1 MSLPPKRNEAAELRL
16 RAAAERRELAGGG
29 NAMRRRR
36 QPCSVGTSCARPPVF
51 VQAGASERARAVPRA
66 AQKQKGGRATAQALE
81 VVSFCVSPEIAPVVA
96 DLAVRATRTRLPCG
110 AWSAG
115 ALITIRA
122 TPASDRTEYAD
133 ERELRRTLRRA
144 RQRTKKR
151 LLSQCVSSGV
161 QV

>member
-36 QPCSVGTSCARPPVF
+36 QPCSVGTSCESPPVF

-66 AQKQKGGRATAQALE
+66 AQKHKGGRATAQALD
-81 VVSFCVSPEIAPVVA
+81 VVSFCVSLKSALLVVA

-115 ALITIRA
+115 AF
-122 TPASDRTEYAD
+122 P
-133 ERELRRTLRRA
+133 
-144 RQRTKKR
+144 
-151 LLSQCVSSGV
+151 
-161 QV
+161 